1 MNTRRPDSAAP
12 LTQARRI
19 VVKVGSA
26 LLVDGDT
33 GRVNRAWLETLVE
46 DLLRLRKRG
55 QPVILVSAGAIVLGR
70 RRLGLKHG
78 ALRLEESQAA
88 AAVGQIRLAHAY
100 KELLEGCDVT
110 VAQVLLTLE
119 DSERRRRYLNARA
132 TLESLLALGA
142 LPVINENDTVATAE
156 IRYGDN
162 DRLAARVAQM
172 AGADCLVLLSDVEG
186 LYSADPTR
194 DPGARFIHEVPQITP
209 GIEAMAGRAA
219 AQVGSG
225 GMAAKMAAA
234 RIAVAA
240 GCHMCIAAGVH
251 RHPLR
256 RIEEGADCTWFVPSA
271 TPAAASKQWIAGTL
285 RPAGALT
292 IDAGARRAL
301 LEGRSLLPAGVIA
314 ARGRFDRGDT
324 VSVLAADGAEIA
336 RGIVA
341 YSDVDAARIMGRK
354 SSEIADI
361 LGFRGRDEM
370 IHRDDLVLM
379 RQELTGAVWRGPA
392 RTGSTTGAG
401 ARPSGLGRTRVAVPL
416 AVAGTARER
425 ATTVPADAGALCLKS
440 GNAGLLRGGSES
452 QHSSRA
458 LHECLAPGLQSAGLP
473 AQCIQLVPLTDRAAV
488 GYMLAGMSEYLDVI
502 VPRGGKTLVQRV
514 QKEARG
520 PVIGHLEGN
529 CHEYIDRRPD
539 RRLAA
544 TIPTD

>member
-26 LLVDGDT
+26 LLVDGET

-55 QPVILVSAGAIVLGR
+55 QRVILVSSGAIALGR

-78 ALRLEESQAA
+78 VLRLEESQAA

-186 LYSADPTR
+186 LYSADPNR
-194 DPGARFIHEVPQITP
+194 EPGARFIHEVPQITP
-209 GIEAMAGRAA
+209 EIEAMAGRSAS
-219 AQVGSG
+219 QVGSG
-225 GMAAKMAAA
+225 GMAAKIAAA

-271 TPAAASKQWIAGTL
+271 TPAAARKQWIAGTL

-292 IDAGARRAL
+292 IDAGAQRAL
-301 LEGRSLLPAGVIA
+301 LQGRSLLPAGVTA

-379 RQELTGAVWRGPA
+379 RQGV
-392 RTGSTTGAG
+392 AG
-401 ARPSGLGRTRVAVPL
+401 AAEP
-416 AVAGTARER
+416 
-425 ATTVPADAGALCLKS
+425 VPAP
-440 GNAGLLRGGSES
+440 
-452 QHSSRA
+452 Q
-458 LHECLAPGLQSAGLP
+458 P
-473 AQCIQLVPLTDRAAV
+473 VP
-488 GYMLAGMSEYLDVI
+488 
-502 VPRGGKTLVQRV
+502 
-514 QKEARG
+514 
-520 PVIGHLEGN
+520 
-529 CHEYIDRRPD
+529 
-539 RRLAA
+539 
-544 TIPTD
+544 